1 MWAAAV
7 EIGMVLEGWDR
18 IRVLRERS
26 GLRFFSFSTA
36 VSRYGSRTHL
46 TLALMK
52 VRVVVR
58 RRGRGRSLVAEWVSA
73 AVGMAV

>member
-1 MWAAAV
+1 MWAAVA
-7 EIGMVLEGWDR
+7 ETGKVLEGWER
-18 IRVLRERS
+18 IRDLRERS

-58 RRGRGRSLVAEWVSA
+58 RWWWRRRLVADWVSA
-73 AVGMAV
+73 AGGMAG

>member
-1 MWAAAV
+1 M
-7 EIGMVLEGWDR
+7 EIGMVLEGCDR
-18 IRVLRERS
+18 IRFLRERS

-58 RRGRGRSLVAEWVSA
+58 RRGRGRSLVEE
-73 AVGMAV
+73 